1 MTSPAIPSALTHVA
15 EIRARAADRRLAVF
29 LDYDGTLT
37 PIVDRPEDA
46 HLGSEMR
53 ARVARLATH
62 VPVAV
67 VSGRDLADVRA
78 RVGVPDL
85 TYAGSHGL
93 DIDGPAGRWD
103 VGAAAA
109 AAVVAATAALR
120 TRLGDVPGVVIEP
133 KRFGVSVHYRL
144 ADPAGVPAIA
154 RVVDAVVQEGRG
166 LRRHDGKMV
175 FEVQPDVPWDKGR
188 AVTTLVD
195 LLGGARA
202 VHALY
207 VGDDRTDEDA
217 FRALRASG
225 TGIVVW
231 DAPRATA
238 ARYCVRDPDEV
249 GVLLDALASD

>member
-1 MTSPAIPSALTHVA
+1 MTIPSALDRVD
-15 EIRARAADRRLAVF
+15 EIQARAAGRRLAVF

-46 HLGSEMR
+46 HLAPPMR
-53 ARVARLATH
+53 TRIARLATQ
-62 VPVAV
+62 VPVAI

-78 RVGVPDL
+78 RVGVAGI

-93 DIDGPAGRWD
+93 DIDGPSGQRDAG
-103 VGAAAA
+103 A
-109 AAVVAATAALR
+109 AATAAVARATDALVR
-120 TRLGDVPGVVIEP
+120 RAGAVPGVVIEP

-144 ADPAGVPAIA
+144 VDPAAVPALERI
-154 RVVDAVVQEGRG
+154 VDAVVRETTG

-188 AVTTLVD
+188 AVMALLA
-195 LLGGARA
+195 LLGGEAA
-202 VHALY
+202 VHAIY

-217 FRALRASG
+217 FRALRDGG

-231 DAPRATA
+231 DAPRPTA
-238 ARYCVRDPDEV
+238 ARYRLRDPDDV
-249 GVLLDALASD
+249 GTLLDALVPA